1 MENEAAISGLHVRV
15 DHVMLKGIVTA
26 VPASEVKNDLFHA
39 QFGEAAVNEIVKM
52 IGVQTRRHSNDQQT
66 TADFCQAAAQ
76 KLMSELAWSP
86 ESIDAIVFVSQ
97 TPDYRLPATACALQ
111 SRLKLRTSCAAL
123 DINLGCSGYVY
134 GLWLASKLIDGH
146 AVRRVLLLAGDTSS
160 KLVNP
165 ADRAT
170 AMLFGDAGSATALEF
185 NQDAQTTYFVL
196 GTDGTGEKN
205 LIVPKGAYR
214 KFEGVDPR
222 MVDSDLTCLYMDGAD
237 VFNFTLKSVPPLVN
251 DLLDFS
257 VKQRDEVNWYFF
269 HQANQFMLK
278 HITKKLKLPAEKA
291 PMNIDRFGNT
301 SSASIPLVMTDVG
314 RDQILRGT
322 AVLTGFGVGY
332 SWASAL
338 ITLDQMQV
346 NSLIEI

>member
-1 MENEAAISGLHVRV
+1 
-15 DHVMLKGIVTA
+15 
-26 VPASEVKNDLFHA
+26 
-39 QFGEAAVNEIVKM
+39 
-52 IGVQTRRHSNDQQT
+52 
-66 TADFCQAAAQ
+66 
-76 KLMSELAWSP
+76 
-86 ESIDAIVFVSQ
+86 
-97 TPDYRLPATACALQ
+97 
-111 SRLKLRTSCAAL
+111 
-123 DINLGCSGYVY
+123 
-134 GLWLASKLIDGH
+134 
-146 AVRRVLLLAGDTSS
+146 
-160 KLVNP
+160 
-165 ADRAT
+165 
-170 AMLFGDAGSATALEF
+170 
-185 NQDAQTTYFVL
+185 
-196 GTDGTGEKN
+196 
-205 LIVPKGAYR
+205 
-214 KFEGVDPR
+214 